1 VHSEASPLIEKIE
14 RTDDIE
20 DIINKGKFGTDSDG
34 TPNKDYL
41 IGKWNILRW
50 GSDRKFYQGLVFIHT
65 PDDNIAAS
73 TSANPL
79 TVQKGIGDFNN
90 VMQRQIENESYN
102 RGATIQQ
109 NSS

>member
-1 VHSEASPLIEKIE
+1 MNWL
-14 RTDDIE
+14 
-20 DIINKGKFGTDSDG
+20 
-34 TPNKDYL
+34 KDT
-41 IGKWNILRW
+41 NI
-50 GSDRKFYQGLVFIHT
+50 YQGLVFIHT

-90 VMQRQIENESYN
+90 VMQRQVENESYN

>member
-1 VHSEASPLIEKIE
+1 M
-14 RTDDIE
+14 
-20 DIINKGKFGTDSDG
+20 
-34 TPNKDYL
+34 
-41 IGKWNILRW
+41 
-50 GSDRKFYQGLVFIHT
+50 HT

-90 VMQRQIENESYN
+90 VMQRQVENESYN